1 MTVVIAGYARTP
13 FTKFTGQLATES
25 SSKLGSHA
33 IAAAL
38 SRAGVAPDEVE
49 RVFAGQVILGGAGQ
63 NPARQAAVGAG
74 IPFTVPAMTINI
86 VCLSGMEAVAAAADL
101 IDRGDAG
108 IVVAVGQ
115 ESMSLAPHALLNSRT
130 GKKYGAMELVDLL
143 DHDGLVDSFDAVS
156 MGALTEGGNTGLKI
170 DRASQDAVAAASHRN
185 AAASRDFLAGE
196 IEPYTVASRRGD
208 VVVAEDDGVRPD
220 TTAESLAGLKP
231 AFSKDGTITAG
242 NASQITDG
250 AAALVLMS
258 AEVAAARGV
267 KPLAE
272 IVAHALV
279 AGPDTSLHSQ
289 PSNAITA
296 ALARAGVA
304 ASELASVEINEAF
317 ASVAVQSAKELGISL
332 DIVNPHGGAIA
343 LGHPIGASGARLTG
357 TLARQLQALGAG
369 SLGAAAL
376 CGGGGQAQRPL
387 SCGSPVATARVRI
400 SAREVAP
407 TAESRT
413 VAGPTAGK
421 PGTR

>member
-25 SSKLGSHA
+25 SAKLGAHA
-33 IAAAL
+33 ITAAL
-38 SRAGVAPDEVE
+38 ARAGVKPDEVQ

-63 NPARQAAVGAG
+63 NPARQAAVAAG

-101 IDRGDAG
+101 IDKGDAD

-143 DHDGLVDSFDAVS
+143 DHDGLVDSFDSVS
-156 MGALTEGGNTGLKI
+156 MGALTEGGNGGLGI
-170 DRASQDAVAAASHRN
+170 DRAAQDAVAAASHQN
-185 AAASRDFLAGE
+185 ATKGRSFLEGE
-196 IEPYTVASRRGD
+196 IAPYDVVSRRGTTT
-208 VVVAEDDGVRPD
+208 VSEDDGVRPD
-220 TTAESLAGLKP
+220 TTVESLAGLKP

-258 AEVAAARGV
+258 ASVASSRGV
-267 KPLAE
+267 APLAE

-289 PSNAITA
+289 PSNAINA
-296 ALARAGVA
+296 ALARAGLS
-304 ASELASVEINEAF
+304 ASDLASVEINEAF

-357 TLARQLQALGAG
+357 TLARQLQSLGAG

-376 CGGGGQAQRPL
+376 CGGGGQ
-387 SCGSPVATARVRI
+387 GSALILRAL
-400 SAREVAP
+400 
-407 TAESRT
+407 
-413 VAGPTAGK
+413 
-421 PGTR
+421 

>member
-13 FTKFTGQLATES
+13 FTKFTGQLATEAAAA
-25 SSKLGSHA
+25 LGAHA
-33 IAAAL
+33 ITAAL
-38 SRAGVAPDEVE
+38 SRAGVKPDEVQ
-49 RVFAGQVILGGAGQ
+49 RVFAGQVLLGGAGQ

-74 IPFTVPAMTINI
+74 IPLTVPAMTINI

-101 IDRGDAG
+101 IDRGDAD

-115 ESMSLAPHALLNSRT
+115 ESMSLTPHALVGSRV
-130 GKKYGAMELVDLL
+130 GKKYGAMEMVDLI
-143 DHDGLVDSFDAVS
+143 DHDGLVDSFDRIS
-156 MGALTEGGNTGLKI
+156 MGALTEGGNGGLGL
-170 DRASQDAVAAASHRN
+170 DRAAQDAVAAASHQN

-196 IEPYTVASRRGD
+196 IEPYTVVGRKGD
-208 VVVAEDDGVRPD
+208 VVVASDDGVRED
-220 TTAESLAGLKP
+220 TTVETLAALRP
-231 AFSKDGTITAG
+231 AFAKENGTITAG

-258 AEVAAARGV
+258 AAVAESRGV

-289 PSNAITA
+289 PANAINA
-296 ALARAGVA
+296 ALTKAGLS
-304 ASELASVEINEAF
+304 ASDLVVVEINEAF
-317 ASVAVQSAKELGISL
+317 ASVAVQSAKDLGISL

-357 TLARQLQALGAG
+357 TLARQLQAAGAG

-376 CGGGGQAQRPL
+376 CGGGGQ
-387 SCGSPVATARVRI
+387 GSALVLRAL
-400 SAREVAP
+400 
-407 TAESRT
+407 
-413 VAGPTAGK
+413 
-421 PGTR
+421 

>member
-13 FTKFTGQLATES
+13 FAKFTGQLATES
-25 SSKLGSHA
+25 SAKLGSHA
-33 IAAAL
+33 IRAAL
-38 SRAGVAPDEVE
+38 ERAGVKPDEVQ

-101 IDRGDAG
+101 IDKGDAD

-143 DHDGLVDSFDAVS
+143 DHDGLVDSFDRVS

-170 DRASQDAVAAASHRN
+170 DRASQDAVAAASHQN
-185 AAASRDFLAGE
+185 AAKSRAFLEGE
-196 IEPYTVASRRGD
+196 IAPYDVESRRGTTT
-208 VVVAEDDGVRPD
+208 VSEDDGVRPD
-220 TTAESLAGLKP
+220 TTVESLGALKP
-231 AFSKDGTITAG
+231 AFAKENGTITAG

-250 AAALVLMS
+250 AAALVLMCAS
-258 AEVAAARGV
+258 VAESRGV

-272 IVAHALV
+272 IVSHALV

-289 PSNAITA
+289 PSNAINA
-296 ALARAGVA
+296 ALAKAGLS
-304 ASELASVEINEAF
+304 ASDLVSVEINEAF

-357 TLARQLQALGAG
+357 TLARQLQSLGAG

-376 CGGGGQAQRPL
+376 CGGGGQ
-387 SCGSPVATARVRI
+387 GSALVLRAL
-400 SAREVAP
+400 
-407 TAESRT
+407 
-413 VAGPTAGK
+413 
-421 PGTR
+421 

>member
-25 SSKLGSHA
+25 SAKLGAHA
-33 IAAAL
+33 IRAAL
-38 SRAGVAPDEVE
+38 ARAGVAPDEVQ

-74 IPFTVPAMTINI
+74 IPLTVPAMTINI
-86 VCLSGMEAVAAAADL
+86 VCLSGMEAVAAGADL
-101 IDRGDAG
+101 IDKGDAD

-115 ESMSLAPHALLNSRT
+115 ESMSLAPHALLGSRT

-143 DHDGLVDSFDAVS
+143 DHDGLVDSFDNVS
-156 MGALTEGGNTGLKI
+156 MGSLTEAGNAPLGI
-170 DRASQDAVAAASHRN
+170 DRAAQDAVAAASHQN
-185 AAASRDFLAGE
+185 ALKSRAFLEGE
-196 IEPYTVASRRGD
+196 IAPYDVESRRGTTT
-208 VVVAEDDGVRPD
+208 VSEDDGVRPD
-220 TTAESLAGLKP
+220 TTVESLSALKP

-258 AEVAAARGV
+258 AETAAARGV
-267 KPLAE
+267 APIAE
-272 IVAHALV
+272 IVSHALV

-289 PSNAITA
+289 PSQAITA
-296 ALARAGVA
+296 ALEKAGSSA
-304 ASELASVEINEAF
+304 DELVSVEINEAF

-357 TLARQLQALGAG
+357 TLARHLQSLGAG

-376 CGGGGQAQRPL
+376 CGGGGQ
-387 SCGSPVATARVRI
+387 GSALVLRAL
-400 SAREVAP
+400 
-407 TAESRT
+407 
-413 VAGPTAGK
+413 
-421 PGTR
+421 